1 MKILVTGG
9 AGFVGTNLLSHLLL
23 SNNELYSIDNYSIG
37 KIENHIQGIKYIN
50 DDIENIFRYSMKF
63 DLIFHLAALSRIQPS
78 FNDPELTFD
87 SNTAGTIKIL
97 EFARKNNTPVI
108 YSGSSS
114 MHHNPILSPYAMTK
128 YLGEQLCKL
137 YRESYNLKVH
147 IVRFYNVYGPYEIT
161 DGKWAAL
168 IGKWRNNIKNNE
180 PLHIV
185 GDGNQRRD
193 FTHINDIVSGLVAI
207 SQTKSKNYEWE
218 LGSGINYSINEVF
231 DMFRSKFDCKSIY
244 VDDQKGNY
252 RETLRENDKALDE
265 LDWKPKENLK
275 EYIMNL

>member
-50 DDIENIFRYSMKF
+50 DDIENIFRYSIKF

>member
-9 AGFVGTNLLSHLLL
+9 AGFVGTNLLRHLLL
-23 SNNELYSIDNYSIG
+23 SDNELYSIDNYSIG

-50 DDIENIFRYSMKF
+50 DDIENIFSHSIKF

-87 SNTAGTIKIL
+87 SNTSGTMKIL
-97 EFARKNNTPVI
+97 EFARKNNTPVL

-207 SQTKSKNYEWE
+207 SNTNSKNYEWE
-218 LGSGINYSINEVF
+218 LGSGTNYSINEVF

>member
-207 SQTKSKNYEWE
+207 SNTNSKNYEWE
-218 LGSGINYSINEVF
+218 LGSGTNYSINEVF